1 MTQQSE
7 IVEVDSLSFLVR
19 AQKFRI
25 VATIMRRTTVP
36 IVTEYATRLV
46 HIVKG
51 VTPEELGSFFDFEPP
66 ETRILLQDVLR
77 SGLVMESNGAL
88 QLSQRGYEAL
98 SPMDDR
104 FNLFDAEE
112 IPTTISL
119 DLIAFTPID
128 DAQLDQREGRI
139 VEEVPLPDRQKAA
152 LASVAAR
159 EAFDTHFHEWRQ
171 SQTRRR
177 DLDEETRLHS
187 IEDVQ
192 PVRSFAA
199 PIHIPVR
206 CRLMDA
212 LGTAPDFSQLSNKGR
227 PGSRN
232 ALIEALSRKIQSFA
246 SAADHQGAFD
256 LVTEVDGGIF
266 LRDGVRSSSDQTAWA
281 RLASDPDR
289 QSILGASGPG
299 LRLVGSVATE
309 SVRAALLEWTR
320 GADASSRRSPIFW
333 LPPKL
338 NQWGRSVRF
347 ASLASALSETNAAD
361 DGTVLLARS
370 DNSPTG
376 TKSWQRLYG
385 RTERMEPLFDR
396 CLCVP
401 HGDLPDALELI
412 VKPGAWALV
421 LIHAPDPRTGH
432 ACPFGYI
439 VSAPRIVAD
448 FVYKVAEIASRAAGT
463 SSLIWQKT
471 EESADRALAMI
482 DRALGIEVAD

>member
-7 IVEVDSLSFLVR
+7 IVEVDSLSFLVL

-246 SAADHQGAFD
+246 SA
-256 LVTEVDGGIF
+256 
-266 LRDGVRSSSDQTAWA
+266 
-281 RLASDPDR
+281 
-289 QSILGASGPG
+289 
-299 LRLVGSVATE
+299 
-309 SVRAALLEWTR
+309 
-320 GADASSRRSPIFW
+320 
-333 LPPKL
+333 
-338 NQWGRSVRF
+338 
-347 ASLASALSETNAAD
+347 
-361 DGTVLLARS
+361 
-370 DNSPTG
+370 
-376 TKSWQRLYG
+376 
-385 RTERMEPLFDR
+385 
-396 CLCVP
+396 
-401 HGDLPDALELI
+401 
-412 VKPGAWALV
+412 
-421 LIHAPDPRTGH
+421 
-432 ACPFGYI
+432 
-439 VSAPRIVAD
+439 
-448 FVYKVAEIASRAAGT
+448 
-463 SSLIWQKT
+463 
-471 EESADRALAMI
+471 
-482 DRALGIEVAD
+482 